1 MAFGT
6 SIGKG
11 SFKLHRQDRWWGY
24 FYLFLLIVA
33 ALILFTVNLGNFSLN
48 GLETTIAETAK
59 EILQAPPS
67 FWGRIF
73 PTSSESQSHLLQ
85 PLFPNLVALSYHIG
99 GVSPLT
105 TRLPA
110 ALLGA
115 LTTAIV
121 YGIGRELFKTI
132 LPALLACGVYITF
145 FPVIA
150 QSRVASAD
158 APVMCFEMFVLWAVL
173 RSRRDLRWSL
183 LAGFG
188 LSLLGLTDI
197 LAFLPLIALIALF
210 LRWDTPRLLTSSYFY
225 FGIILGVIPLI
236 VWWIA
241 QTDYYEPIS
250 LEIGNFSNFAI
261 ALKANFSQ
269 AWLSEGSFKHYL
281 AIALKYGSPWLV
293 VSFWGLRL
301 AWYHR
306 NWGWAKFLL
315 TASGICGLFSVLA
328 IADSRLYMLPIYPIL
343 ALAAGI
349 QLHQLRNLPSYF
361 SYPRSWISLFG
372 SLAMIFLVLGICGK
386 IVFAVSFNWLLLA
399 IFASVILTL
408 VVSSLLI
415 NRRDFQFVYI
425 LIWGNY
431 ISLLLF
437 FSSQ

>member
-11 SFKLHRQDRWWGY
+11 SFKVHQQDRWWGY
-24 FYLFLLIVA
+24 FYLFLLIIA
-33 ALILFTVNLGNFSLN
+33 ALILLTINLGNFSLN
-48 GLETTIAETAK
+48 SWETSTAETAK
-59 EILQAPPS
+59 AILQAPFS
-67 FWGRIF
+67 SWREIF
-73 PTSSESQSHLLQ
+73 PISKRSNLLQ
-85 PLFPNLVALSYHIG
+85 PLFPSLVALSYYLG

-110 ALLGA
+110 ALLSA
-115 LTTAIV
+115 LTTVLV

-132 LPALLACGVYITF
+132 IPALLACCVYITF

-150 QSRVASAD
+150 QGRVAAAD
-158 APVMCFEMFVLWAVL
+158 APVICFEMFVIWAIL

-183 LAGFG
+183 LAGLG
-188 LSLLGLTDI
+188 LSLVGLTNV
-197 LAFLPLIALIALF
+197 LVFLPLLALIALF
-210 LRWDTPRLLTSSYFY
+210 LRWDTPRLLTSFYFY
-225 FGIILGVIPLI
+225 GGVILGIIPLI
-236 VWWIA
+236 AWWIA
-241 QTDYYEPIS
+241 QTDYYEPII
-250 LEIGNFSNFAI
+250 LEIGNLSNLAI
-261 ALKANFSQ
+261 AFKTNFSQ
-269 AWLSEGSFKHYL
+269 EWLSNFSFKHYL
-281 AIALKYGSPWLV
+281 ATALKYGSPWLV

-315 TASGICGLFSVLA
+315 TASSFCGLFAVLA
-328 IADSRLYMLPIYPIL
+328 IAFHFVLPIYPIL
-343 ALAAGI
+343 ALAAGR

-361 SYPRSWISLFG
+361 SYPRSWVSLFG
-372 SLAMIFLVLGICGK
+372 SLAMIFLVLGIWGK

-415 NRRDFQFVYI
+415 NRKNFQFIYI

-431 ISLLLF
+431 VSLLLF
-437 FSSQ
+437 FGSQYGN

>member
-48 GLETTIAETAK
+48 RLETTTAETAK

-67 FWGRIF
+67 SWRGIF
-73 PTSSESQSHLLQ
+73 PTSGESQLLQ
-85 PLFPNLVALSYHIG
+85 PLFPNLVALSYYLG

-115 LTTAIV
+115 FSTAIV

-132 LPALLACGVYITF
+132 FPALLACCVYITF

-150 QSRVASAD
+150 QSRVAAAD

-188 LSLLGLTDI
+188 VSLVGLTDI
-197 LAFLPLIALIALF
+197 LAFFPLLALLALF

-225 FGIILGVIPLI
+225 FGIILGTIPLI

-241 QTDYYEPIS
+241 QTDRYEPIS
-250 LEIGNFSNFAI
+250 LEVGNLALSAI

-269 AWLSEGSFKHYL
+269 EWLSNRSFKDYL
-281 AIALKYGSPWLV
+281 TIALKYGSPWLI

-315 TASGICGLFSVLA
+315 TAIGICGLFSVLA
-328 IADSRLYMLPIYPIL
+328 IANRYVLPIYPIL

-349 QLHQLRNLPSYF
+349 QLYQLRNLPSYF
-361 SYPRSWISLFG
+361 SYPQSWISLFG

-431 ISLLLF
+431 LSLLLF
-437 FSSQ
+437 FGSQ